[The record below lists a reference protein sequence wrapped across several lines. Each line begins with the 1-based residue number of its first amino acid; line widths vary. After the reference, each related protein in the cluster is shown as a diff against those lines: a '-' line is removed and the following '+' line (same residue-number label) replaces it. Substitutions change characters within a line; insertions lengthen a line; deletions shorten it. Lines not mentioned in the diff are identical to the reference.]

1 MKEINEFERKI
12 KKALELRIDTIEC
25 TSSKLKSDLN
35 LEAGLEMKKIKQI
48 EIGLEKLKM
57 SKKIIKE
64 SLFTNIICEYYGLY
78 EL

>member
-1 MKEINEFERKI
+1 MNLKKKI

-25 TSSKLKSDLN
+25 TSSKLKSDLS
-35 LEAGLEMKKIKQI
+35 LEGGLEMKKIKQI

>member
-12 KKALELRIDTIEC
+12 KEALKLRIDTIEC

-35 LEAGLEMKKIKQI
+35 LEGGLELKKIKQI
-48 EIGLEKLKM
+48 EIGLEKLKL
-57 SKKIIKE
+57 SKEIIKE

>member
-12 KKALELRIDTIEC
+12 KEALKLRIDTIEC

-35 LEAGLEMKKIKQI
+35 LEGGLELKKIKQI
-48 EIGLEKLKM
+48 EIGLEKLKL
-57 SKKIIKE
+57 SKKIIRE